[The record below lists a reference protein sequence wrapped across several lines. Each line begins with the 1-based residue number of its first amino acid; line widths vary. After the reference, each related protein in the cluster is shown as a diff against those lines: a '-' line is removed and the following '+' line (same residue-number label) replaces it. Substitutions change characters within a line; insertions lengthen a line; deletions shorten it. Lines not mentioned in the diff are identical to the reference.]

1 MEYQQDINNK
11 ITGKEQNFLKS
22 SQAQQNHLT
31 LVLPLLK
38 PVWLTNSSY
47 GGETE
52 YPNNNS
58 IITFEMI
65 LAKCMKKKW

>member
-11 ITGKEQNFLKS
+11 ITGKEQNFLES
-22 SQAQQNHLT
+22 SRAQQNHLT
-31 LVLPLLK
+31 LVLPFIK

-47 GGETE
+47 LGETQ
-52 YPNNNS
+52 YLNSNS

-65 LAKCMKKKW
+65 LDKRMKKKW

>member
-1 MEYQQDINNK
+1 MINEQQLWG
-11 ITGKEQNFLKS
+11 GK
-22 SQAQQNHLT
+22 
-31 LVLPLLK
+31 
-38 PVWLTNSSY
+38 
-47 GGETE
+47 TE